1 MTYKISLIDDIK
13 ILDLVYKLEFN
24 AEYEEEILE
33 AASDDK
39 IDEVYKKFHKLVNM
53 SVSELKKW
61 AENPCSKQASLSR
74 APINRVIKLLET
86 PKEKW
91 GSSQVK
97 QANRVIS
104 FISRMSGVEGGK
116 EIKLK
121 DGTTCPSK
129 KVISLRNWGKK

>member
-1 MTYKISLIDDIK
+1 MDYIISINDDIAL
-13 ILDLVYKLEFN
+13 LDLAYKLEFN
-24 AEYEEEILE
+24 QEYKETILGAISEE
-33 AASDDK
+33 K

-61 AENPCSKQASLSR
+61 ADNPCSKQASLSR

>member
-1 MTYKISLIDDIK
+1 MDYDLESLN
-13 ILDLVYKLEFN
+13 LAYKLALNED
-24 AEYEEEILE
+24 YEEIE
-33 AASDDK
+33 AAINQDK
-39 IDEVYKKFHKLVNM
+39 IDEVYKKFHDLVNM

-61 AENPCSKQASLSR
+61 AENPCSKKASLSR

-91 GSSQVK
+91 GASQVR

-116 EIKLK
+116 EIKLP
-121 DGTTCPSK
+121 DGTVCPSK